1 MSDEKDSV
9 KPEVRRLIRLLNGIS
24 KTARDASLTGQL
36 EGGRGVS
43 IRHFNSILARLQ
55 ELDVACNGLFA
66 PVSDDAS
73 FDEVGVAATYL
84 ADFLRDE
91 DDEDSRK
98 RIRNGG
104 VFEVTPGHVKIVGIP
119 GNMND
124 LGDLLREYVPDFI
137 KHRMGGSH
145 REERKPSAADPG
157 AVEARETSGGDATV
171 TMDPP
176 PAPPGA
182 PRPPDSP
189 PSDEFDVELPGNP
202 RIMRLRQ
209 LELRLGELR
218 AQMQGLSEQMSRP
231 GLAAEQTRRLADSM
245 GRLAQQQAEVAREQA
260 VLLSTD

>member
-9 KPEVRRLIRLLNGIS
+9 KPEVRRLVRLLNGIS

-43 IRHFNSILARLQ
+43 IRHYNSILARLQ

-84 ADFLRDE
+84 SDFLRDE
-91 DDEDSRK
+91 DEDDTRK
-98 RIRNGG
+98 RWRNGG

-124 LGDLLREYVPDFI
+124 LGELLQNYVPDFI
-137 KHRMGGSH
+137 KQRMGAGH
-145 REERKPSAADPG
+145 KEERKPAAAG
-157 AVEARETSGGDATV
+157 AGTAEARDAGGDAGGAT
-171 TMDPP
+171 TPPEP
-176 PAPPGA
+176 PAPQAPDA
-182 PRPPDSP
+182 PRSED
-189 PSDEFDVELPGNP
+189 FDVEMPGNP